1 MAAAVSSKRAARRAP
16 ERPAEPGPWRT
27 TSGVVMTDDDAAAM
41 AAAFEADDFE
51 PGPMTKRPV
60 GRPGLSGRSAGGPS
74 PRVSV
79 RVEPTAYRLLRERA
93 AAEHR
98 TVSDLARE
106 AIEAFVAT

>member
-1 MAAAVSSKRAARRAP
+1 MAAVNRKRASKVTRK
-16 ERPAEPGPWRT
+16 RPAEPGPWTT
-27 TSGVVMTDDDAAAM
+27 TSGVVITDADAAAM

-60 GRPGLSGRSAGGPS
+60 GRPGLTGRSAAGPS

-79 RVEPTAYRLLRERA
+79 RVEATAYKLLRDRA